1 MQPQKFKETEMPL
14 LARKRIKFEIEHPNT
29 ATPTRLAIKEEIAK
43 KYNTQP
49 QLVAIRH
56 IYTRFGLQRARVIA
70 HVYQDEATLKLLEP
84 PKGKKSEPKKK
95 AAAK

>member
-1 MQPQKFKETEMPL
+1 MPL
-14 LARKRIKFEIEHPNT
+14 LARKRIKFELDHPNA
-29 ATPTRLAIKEEIAK
+29 ATPPKTLLKEEIAK

-56 IYTRFGLQRARVIA
+56 VYTKFGLQRARVIA
-70 HVYQDEATLKLLEP
+70 HIYQDEATLKSLEP

-95 AAAK
+95 TAAK